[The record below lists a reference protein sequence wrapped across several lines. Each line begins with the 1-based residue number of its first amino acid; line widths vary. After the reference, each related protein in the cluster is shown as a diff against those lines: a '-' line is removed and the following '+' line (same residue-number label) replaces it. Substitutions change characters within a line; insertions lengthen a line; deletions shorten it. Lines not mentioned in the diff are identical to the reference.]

1 MSSASTTSALTAPVT
16 AWRML
21 SSTSCALNDPD
32 IAGTC
37 ACIAVTTKG
46 WAGMGVVDRR
56 NGGKGK
62 ILEKRCLKLSVSPSS
77 SSFGCSMTH
86 TWNAMST

>member
-1 MSSASTTSALTAPVT
+1 
-16 AWRML
+16 
-21 SSTSCALNDPD
+21 
-32 IAGTC
+32 
-37 ACIAVTTKG
+37 
-46 WAGMGVVDRR
+46 MGVVDRR